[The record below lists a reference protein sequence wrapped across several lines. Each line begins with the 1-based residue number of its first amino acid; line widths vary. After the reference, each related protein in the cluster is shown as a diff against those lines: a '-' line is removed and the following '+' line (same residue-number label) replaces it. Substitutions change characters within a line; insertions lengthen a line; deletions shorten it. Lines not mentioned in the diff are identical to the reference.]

1 MYIKRILIVIMLV
14 NIILTNSKCVLANET
29 EEGLTREEVINEI
42 NTINAS
48 IGLKDEPNL
57 NSRSAIIYDRNSK
70 EIIWGKE
77 ENVRRKMAS
86 TTKVMHT

>member
-1 MYIKRILIVIMLV
+1 MYIKRILIGIMLV
-14 NIILTNSKCVLANET
+14 NIILTNSKCVLANEA

-86 TTKVMHT
+86 TTKVVHT

>member
-1 MYIKRILIVIMLV
+1 MLV
-14 NIILTNSKCVLANET
+14 NIILTNSKCVLANEA

-86 TTKVMHT
+86 TTKVVHT

>member
-14 NIILTNSKCVLANET
+14 NIILTNSKCVLANEA

>member
-14 NIILTNSKCVLANET
+14 NIILTNSKYVLANEA
-29 EEGLTREEVINEI
+29 EEGLTQEEVINEI

-86 TTKVMHT
+86 TTKVVHT

>member
-14 NIILTNSKCVLANET
+14 NIILTNSKCVLANEA

-86 TTKVMHT
+86 TTKVVHT